1 MGLAIAELQS
11 PFLTFVRDSQK
22 EYSFWEILVLDKRGR
37 R

>member
-22 EYSFWEILVLDKRGR
+22 GCLFWEILVLDKRR
-37 R
+37 ER

>member
-22 EYSFWEILVLDKRGR
+22 GYLFWEILVLDKRER